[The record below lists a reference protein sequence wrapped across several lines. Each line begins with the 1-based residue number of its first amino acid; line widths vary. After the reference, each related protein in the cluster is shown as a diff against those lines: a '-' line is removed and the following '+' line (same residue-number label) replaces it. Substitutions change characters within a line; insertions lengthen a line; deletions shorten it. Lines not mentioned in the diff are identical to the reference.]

1 MGPGE
6 QPRVVFEFKITG
18 DKIVE
23 IDLVADPER
32 LRDPDL
38 TMLEG

>member
-1 MGPGE
+1 
-6 QPRVVFEFKITG
+6 VFEFKVTG
-18 DKIVE
+18 GEKAE

-32 LRDPDL
+32 LRDLDL